1 MKNCRERYAARKIRI
16 PQIWGMGPWHER
28 GPPTRALLNPS
39 AINVTASLVRIG
51 HGRADRARAAVRR
64 SGGQLVAHLVCWTER
79 RTAMHS
85 WSRAAAAPTCGLEHA
100 STPVL
105 VSSVDYQVRAT
116 HSHTRIPSDCTEC
129 AMHCGRVYNTM

>member
-1 MKNCRERYAARKIRI
+1 MNGTRQEKVRI

-51 HGRADRARAAVRR
+51 YGRARAAVRR
-64 SGGQLVAHLVCWTER
+64 SGGQLVAHLVCQTER
-79 RTAMHS
+79 HTAMHS

-105 VSSVDYQVRAT
+105 ASSVDYQVRAT
-116 HSHTRIPSDCTEC
+116 HYSHSYPVRLPAEC
-129 AMHCGRVYNTM
+129 AMHCAEVPGIV

>member
-1 MKNCRERYAARKIRI
+1 MNGTRQEKVRI

-51 HGRADRARAAVRR
+51 YGRARAAVRR
-64 SGGQLVAHLVCWTER
+64 SGGQLVAHLVCQTER
-79 RTAMHS
+79 HTAMHS

-116 HSHTRIPSDCTEC
+116 HSHTRIPSDCAEC
-129 AMHCGRVYNTM
+129 AMHCGGVYNTM